1 MNHSSSH
8 DVPAPTQPPE
18 QILDSLAR
26 RLHDG
31 TLRSRQIGELGEQY
45 AAAWLESQGWRT
57 LDRNWHCRY
66 GELDVVSRNPMGQI
80 VFVEVKTR
88 RTMRYGTPQEAV
100 TASKQINLRHAAVQW
115 LTAPEHRMPNSG
127 VRFDVVTDADACLHF
142 TILSLPAAYSSSASR
157 LSSVRRRLVLVL

>member
-1 MNHSSSH
+1 MTARC
-8 DVPAPTQPPE
+8 VPDRSVSWENSTPPHGWK
-18 QILDSLAR
+18 AK
-26 RLHDG
+26 DG
-31 TLRSRQIGELGEQY
+31 GRSTATGI
-45 AAAWLESQGWRT
+45 A
-57 LDRNWHCRY
+57 RY

-127 VRFDVVTDADACLHF
+127 VRFDVVTVVVQGDRPLLHHIEGAF
-142 TILSLPAAYSSSASR
+142 
-157 LSSVRRRLVLVL
+157 

>member
-1 MNHSSSH
+1 MTARC
-8 DVPAPTQPPE
+8 VPDRSASWENSTPP
-18 QILDSLAR
+18 
-26 RLHDG
+26 H
-31 TLRSRQIGELGEQY
+31 
-45 AAAWLESQGWRT
+45 GWKAKGGG
-57 LDRNWHCRY
+57 RY

-127 VRFDVVTDADACLHF
+127 VRFDVVTVVVQGDRPLLHHIEGAF
-142 TILSLPAAYSSSASR
+142 
-157 LSSVRRRLVLVL
+157 

>member
-31 TLRSRQIGELGEQY
+31 TLRSRQIGELGAQY

-127 VRFDVVTDADACLHF
+127 VRFDVVTVVVQGDRPLLHHIEGAF
-142 TILSLPAAYSSSASR
+142 
-157 LSSVRRRLVLVL
+157 

>member
-88 RTMRYGTPQEAV
+88 RTMRYGTSGGGDRFQANQSAPCRRAM
-100 TASKQINLRHAAVQW
+100 ADGAGAPHAEQW
-115 LTAPEHRMPNSG
+115 RA
-127 VRFDVVTDADACLHF
+127 F
-142 TILSLPAAYSSSASR
+142 
-157 LSSVRRRLVLVL
+157 

>member
-26 RLHDG
+26 RLHDS

-66 GELDVVSRNPMGQI
+66 GELDVVSRNPMGQMDFSSRSKPD
-80 VFVEVKTR
+80 VRCATAPLQEVDR
-88 RTMRYGTPQEAV
+88 WLAG
-100 TASKQINLRHAAVQW
+100 ASA
-115 LTAPEHRMPNSG
+115 LTAITAALTT
-127 VRFDVVTDADACLHF
+127 VVTLVERLLLA
-142 TILSLPAAYSSSASR
+142 LPAGLCACAEAG
-157 LSSVRRRLVLVL
+157 LAA

>member
-45 AAAWLESQGWRT
+45 AAAWLES
-57 LDRNWHCRY
+57 RY

-127 VRFDVVTDADACLHF
+127 VRFDVVTVVVQGDRPLLHHIEGAF
-142 TILSLPAAYSSSASR
+142 
-157 LSSVRRRLVLVL
+157 

>member
-18 QILDSLAR
+18 Q
-26 RLHDG
+26 
-31 TLRSRQIGELGEQY
+31 
-45 AAAWLESQGWRT
+45 
-57 LDRNWHCRY
+57 
-66 GELDVVSRNPMGQI
+66 

-127 VRFDVVTDADACLHF
+127 VRFDVVTVVVQGDRPLLHHIEGAF
-142 TILSLPAAYSSSASR
+142 
-157 LSSVRRRLVLVL
+157 

>member
-45 AAAWLESQGWRT
+45 TAAWLESQGWRT

-66 GELDVVSRNPMGQI
+66 GELDVVSRN
-80 VFVEVKTR
+80 
-88 RTMRYGTPQEAV
+88 TMRYGTPQEAV

-127 VRFDVVTDADACLHF
+127 VRFDVVTVVVQGDRPLLHHIEGAF
-142 TILSLPAAYSSSASR
+142 
-157 LSSVRRRLVLVL
+157 